1 MEDKI
6 FAKLKSLH
14 LSAMGM
20 EYLRQIE
27 NIESDNLSFKDRI
40 RLLVDTELVN
50 RQSNRLNKLLKE
62 SKLRHSAACLEA
74 LDYNPKRKLDRG
86 YIASLSE
93 CDWIKSH
100 RNLIIIGSTGTGKT
114 YMACAFGNAACQLGF
129 KTRYYRITRL
139 LTDLSIG
146 RGDGTYN
153 QIMQELRKI
162 DVLIL
167 DDWGLTMI
175 DPAAGREI
183 LEIIEDRS
191 GYRSTVI
198 AGQMPVKGWHGL
210 FADSAVADAV
220 LDRIVHNSYRI
231 NLHGPSQRDEDN
243 STNKKLSDLQQ
254 NNLD

>member
-6 FAKLKSLH
+6 FMKLKSLH

-27 NIESDNLSFKDRI
+27 NIESENLSFKERI
-40 RLLVDTELVN
+40 GLLVDTEVVN

-62 SKLRHSAACLEA
+62 AKLRHSTACLED

-100 RNLIIIGSTGTGKT
+100 RNLIIIGATGTGKS
-114 YMACAFGNAACQLGF
+114 YMICAFGNAACQLGF

-175 DPAAGREI
+175 DPTAGREI
-183 LEIIEDRS
+183 LEVIEDRS
-191 GYRSTVI
+191 GYRSTII
-198 AGQMPVKGWHGL
+198 AGQMPVKNWHGL

-220 LDRIVHNSYRI
+220 LDRLVHNSYRI
-231 NLHGPSQRDEDN
+231 NLHGPSKRDDENLTDN
-243 STNKKLSDLQQ
+243 SLENRV
-254 NNLD
+254 NNLV